1 MFVWPTLEPSK
12 PIISSPNLL
21 LSDSKRLVQCGATP
35 PLCTINVKRI
45 FSFFFL
51 LPSSPPCRRNSEIP
65 FCCCK
70 YTKSIKNGDPE

>member
-45 FSFFFL
+45 FFFFL

-70 YTKSIKNGDPE
+70 YMKSIKNGDPE